1 MPTMKT
7 DILCF
12 GAHSDDVEIGMG
24 GTIAKY
30 TELGHSVVICDLTEA
45 ELSSNGTPTNRLKE
59 AKQAAAILGVK
70 ERLNL
75 NMGDRQLYPTP
86 ENISKIVSVIR
97 TYKPEIIF
105 VPAVPDRHPDHGHC
119 AALVEEAVFSAG
131 IRKYEDESKLEAHK
145 PKHVFYYMINSFH
158 PPDFCVDIS
167 SYFHCKLSSLKSYSS
182 QFIKTDDGVVTPLT
196 EGYLEAIEGRE
207 RAYGREAGVL
217 FAEGFRTKKP
227 LLLDQDLL
235 GGKK

>member
-1 MPTMKT
+1 MKT

-30 TELGHSVVICDLTEA
+30 TDKGHTVVICDLTEA
-45 ELSSNGTPTNRLKE
+45 ELSSNGHPVNRIKE
-59 AKQAAAILGVK
+59 ANQAAAVLGVK

-75 NMGDRQLYPTP
+75 NMGDRQLYPIP

-97 TYKPEIIF
+97 MYKPEIIF
-105 VPAVPDRHPDHGHC
+105 IPAVPDRHPDHGHC
-119 AALVEEAVFSAG
+119 ASLVEEAVFSAG
-131 IRKYEDESKLEAHK
+131 IRKYEDKQKLEAHK
-145 PKHVFYYMINSFH
+145 PKYVFYYMINSFH
-158 PPDFCVDIS
+158 QPDFCVDIS
-167 SYFHCKLSSLKSYSS
+167 DYFQCKLSSLKSYSS
-182 QFIKTDDGVVTPLT
+182 QFIKSDDGVMTPLT

-207 RAYGREAGVL
+207 RAYGRETGVL
-217 FAEGFRTKKP
+217 FAEGFKTKQT

-235 GGKK
+235 GGQK

>member
-1 MPTMKT
+1 MKT

-30 TELGHSVVICDLTEA
+30 TNRGHTVVICDLTEA
-45 ELSSNGTPTNRLKE
+45 ELSSNGIPTNRIKE
-59 AKQAAAILGVK
+59 ANQAAAVLGVK

-86 ENISKIVSVIR
+86 ENISKIVSIIR
-97 TYKPEIIF
+97 MYKPEIIF
-105 VPAVPDRHPDHGHC
+105 IPAVPDRHPDHGNC
-119 AALVEEAVFSAG
+119 ASLVEEAIFSAG
-131 IRKYEDESKLEAHK
+131 IRKYEDEKGQEAHK
-145 PKHVFYYMINSFH
+145 PEHVFYYMINSFH

-167 SYFHCKLSSLKSYSS
+167 DYFQYKLSSLKSYSS
-182 QFIKTDDGVVTPLT
+182 QFIKSADGVTTPLT

-207 RAYGREAGVL
+207 RAYGREVGVL
-217 FAEGFRTKKP
+217 FAEGFKTKRT